1 MTDAA
6 QGRPMESPIDN
17 CHPPGRTIPRHS
29 AEEVV
34 SSGFPVLRFIPG
46 IRSSHSWDEISRRF
60 HQTDIV
66 VVDLDQCLFPGF
78 SQTVLARRVLRKIF
92 LSPLEASD
100 HRFLPQLLR
109 GGLFIVHALLR
120 ESFGYTTSNLEM
132 ISRFESAMKRIPL
145 EYFLFFAKTLP
156 SLSYRGSLETIR
168 ELSRAAPVG
177 IISLS
182 IDLILREFQENLNE
196 KGDVCLAFFDSNE
209 LYFEKVNGRTIF
221 LGYKRSALRTDKNH
235 KGECLIQ
242 RMAQYGAKRPFV
254 IGHNCDDLEMVRIAR
269 ESGGLS
275 MGFNPPVELA
285 GSFDVQVTAKDWK
298 PIRELVRRLRK
309 ERQG

>member
-1 MTDAA
+1 
-6 QGRPMESPIDN
+6 MESLADN
-17 CHPPGRTIPRHS
+17 SHPPPETISHHS
-29 AEEVV
+29 AEEVMNAV
-34 SSGFPVLRFIPG
+34 LPIFPSIPG
-46 IRSSHSWDEISRRF
+46 VRSRHSWDEISLRF

-66 VVDLDQCLFPGF
+66 VIDLDQCLFPGF
-78 SQTVLARRVLRKIF
+78 SQTALARRVLRKIL
-92 LSPLEASD
+92 LSPFKASD

-120 ESFGYTTSNLEM
+120 ESFGYTTSTLEM
-132 ISRFESAMKRIPL
+132 MSRFEAAMKRIPL
-145 EYFLFFAKTLP
+145 EYFLLFAKTLP
-156 SLSYRGSLETIR
+156 SRSYPGSLETIR
-168 ELSRAAPVG
+168 ELSHAAPVG

-182 IDLILREFQENLNE
+182 IDLILREFQESLNE
-196 KGDVCLAFFDSNE
+196 KGGVCLAFFDSNE
-209 LYFEKVNGRTIF
+209 LYFEKVNGRTVF

-242 RMAQYGAKRPFV
+242 RMAQYGATRPFV
-254 IGHNCDDLEMVRIAR
+254 IGHNCDDLEMVRIAK

-275 MGFNPPVELA
+275 MGFNPPVQLA

-298 PIRELVRRLRK
+298 PIRELVRRFRR